1 MSVCRHGSMSR
12 QCLNMCFIL
21 TGKGEFLF
29 PSKCKNAGMIFEFC
43 LLHCLIIPCHVII
56 QTIVILYVVYFRPLL
71 IIISWIFKV
80 VFVAFNP
87 NPVCSKYLY
96 FPYFRLAFIL
106 ILSRKLR
113 CMFSYYSISE
123 FSNFSLCLLD
133 RGNSFRKEKLSW
145 SLLMCHNQEAHG
157 VPEILPTISCF
168 CYYFSIF
175 LPTSYISC
183 VSPSTPTETPVFSN
197 LFQVS

>member
-12 QCLNMCFIL
+12 QCINMCVIL

-80 VFVAFNP
+80 IFVAFNP

-133 RGNSFRKEKLSW
+133 RGNIVFVKRNFLDHCSCVTTKKRTESQKFCPQFPAS
-145 SLLMCHNQEAHG
+145 
-157 VPEILPTISCF
+157 VIISR
-168 CYYFSIF
+168 YFF
-175 LPTSYISC
+175 LPPTFP